1 MLTRA
6 FTTKST
12 LATVVALTGLG
23 VAALNLNAKSEAAK
37 KAQAATGTGQS
48 FALGGCERSGETDPY
63 YQLFSF
69 SRNTTLRFLCDTG
82 GGV

>member
-12 LATVVALTGLG
+12 LATIVALTGLG

-37 KAQAATGTGQS
+37 KAQAAAGTGQS
-48 FALGGCERSGETDPY
+48 FALGGCERS
-63 YQLFSF
+63 
-69 SRNTTLRFLCDTG
+69 
-82 GGV
+82 